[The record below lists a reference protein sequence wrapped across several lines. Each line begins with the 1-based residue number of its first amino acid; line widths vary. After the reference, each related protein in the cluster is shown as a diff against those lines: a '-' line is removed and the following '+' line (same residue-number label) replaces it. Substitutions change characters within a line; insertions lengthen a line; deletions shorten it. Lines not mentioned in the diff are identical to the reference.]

1 VVTGDAASARRK
13 LGDRLLGAFVG
24 VPIGVSLGFLMPHN
38 GIVIGL
44 ATVGTVLSLVAFR
57 RYPLAFGLRCTL
69 VALAIID
76 ADQSMA
82 FAVERVEN
90 VVLGGVI
97 GLAFVFGVH
106 GLTLIRQ
113 LRASKEQ
120 PPN

>member
-1 VVTGDAASARRK
+1 
-13 LGDRLLGAFVG
+13 
-24 VPIGVSLGFLMPHN
+24 
-38 GIVIGL
+38 
-44 ATVGTVLSLVAFR
+44 
-57 RYPLAFGLRCTL
+57 
-69 VALAIID
+69 
-76 ADQSMA
+76 MA

>member
-1 VVTGDAASARRK
+1 
-13 LGDRLLGAFVG
+13 
-24 VPIGVSLGFLMPHN
+24 MPHN
-38 GIVIGL
+38 GIVIEL